1 MELTM
6 ELYYNVMLQQN
17 STRDI
22 SLRNLQD
29 FVRLFWMAAS
39 KVITEDENR
48 FSFGINV
55 TIIDSTDLI
64 LI

>member
-6 ELYYNVMLQQN
+6 ELYYNIMLQQN

-39 KVITEDENR
+39 KVIAEDKNS
-48 FSFGINV
+48 FSFGI
-55 TIIDSTDLI
+55 
-64 LI
+64 

>member
-39 KVITEDENR
+39 KVITEDKNR
-48 FSFGINV
+48 FSFGIKV
-55 TIIDSTDLI
+55 TIIDSTDVI

>member
-6 ELYYNVMLQQN
+6 KLYYNIMLQQN

-22 SLRNLQD
+22 YLRNLQD

-39 KVITEDENR
+39 EVIAEDKNR
-48 FSFGINV
+48 FSFGI
-55 TIIDSTDLI
+55 
-64 LI
+64 